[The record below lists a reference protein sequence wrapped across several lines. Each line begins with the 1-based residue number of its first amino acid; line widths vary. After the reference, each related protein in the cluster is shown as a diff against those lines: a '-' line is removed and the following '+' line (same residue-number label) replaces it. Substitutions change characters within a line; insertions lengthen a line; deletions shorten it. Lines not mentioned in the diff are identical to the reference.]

1 MVVCLVGW
9 LFACC
14 LFVAIL
20 HLLHHGSAL
29 SSARYAVL
37 FPHRYV
43 TTTRVASLGEAV
55 HSISMSM
62 PGGCSYEAVVV
73 RTHQGNADQGNAG
86 TLTVAAHGM
95 GPRKRIDKGED
106 EKEEQEEQEEQEQ
119 EEQEEHGKNAQKK
132 AESKGKGTGAKQAKG
147 SNGVAARSNTF
158 GAGAADHSAHDALPS
173 PSIVGAADPHLRTAV
188 SSVRACAFACA
199 CTCVHVHSCVCV
211 CVSGKDA
218 DVALLLSLSLS
229 LSLLGERLRMHVW
242 CGAIVGR

>member
-1 MVVCLVGW
+1 
-9 LFACC
+9 
-14 LFVAIL
+14 
-20 HLLHHGSAL
+20 
-29 SSARYAVL
+29 
-37 FPHRYV
+37 
-43 TTTRVASLGEAV
+43 
-55 HSISMSM
+55 
-62 PGGCSYEAVVV
+62 
-73 RTHQGNADQGNAG
+73 
-86 TLTVAAHGM
+86 M

-199 CTCVHVHSCVCV
+199 CTCMHVHSCVCV
-211 CVSGKDA
+211 FLARMLTWPFSLPLSPPLGGTAAYACV
-218 DVALLLSLSLS
+218 
-229 LSLLGERLRMHVW
+229 VW
-242 CGAIVGR
+242 CDCRKMTMFAGYLTSFGIQRCIGFMSRTLAQPWYECSRGMWCGTWFHATLFAI